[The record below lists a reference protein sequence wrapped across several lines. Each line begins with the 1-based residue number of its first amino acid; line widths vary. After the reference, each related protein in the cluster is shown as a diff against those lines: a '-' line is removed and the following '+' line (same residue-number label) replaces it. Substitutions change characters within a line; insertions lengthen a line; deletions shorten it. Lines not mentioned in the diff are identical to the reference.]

1 MGWKE
6 MVTVTKQ
13 QNFII
18 CVVAICRECRQ
29 GVIFKYLKP
38 LSSIPTQ
45 SGCVMSS
52 GIPLRDIKPNIEWC
66 DCGSDEPR
74 HLCKVGEDD
83 TPGLL
88 DKCEKCE
95 FKFACATSRI
105 EVIYNGYK

>member
-1 MGWKE
+1 
-6 MVTVTKQ
+6 MVTATNCV
-13 QNFII
+13 I

-29 GVIFKYLKP
+29 GVIFKYVKP
-38 LSSIPTQ
+38 LSSIAVG
-45 SGCVMSS
+45 SGYMVLAS
-52 GIPLRDIKPNIEWC
+52 GMPIRDMKPDIEWC

-74 HLCKVGEDD
+74 HLCRVGEDD

-105 EVIYNGYK
+105 EVIYNGSK

>member
-1 MGWKE
+1 M
-6 MVTVTKQ
+6 
-13 QNFII
+13 
-18 CVVAICRECRQ
+18 
-29 GVIFKYLKP
+29 KP
-38 LSSIPTQ
+38 
-45 SGCVMSS
+45 
-52 GIPLRDIKPNIEWC
+52 DIEWC

-95 FKFACATSRI
+95 FKFACASSRI